1 MNAAGPL
8 RRARAGLPGLIVLV
22 ALAAGLAALV
32 IVAAGGHPPASQ
44 AQQVQQIAAGL
55 HCPIC
60 KDLSV
65 ADSPAPLAQQMRQE
79 IARKLRAG
87 ESADQIRARFV
98 AAYGDSVLMSPP
110 RQGVAGAVYYLPWLI
125 LAAGLITAFVLLRRW
140 LRAPPPGPLQT
151 SPQQASPQ
159 TGPPQTG
166 PPQAGPPRASP
177 RTGPPQAGPPQA
189 GPPRASPRTGP
200 PQADPP
206 QLSAAQRRAV
216 ARALARLRAEEPG

>member
-1 MNAAGPL
+1 MNAAGTL
-8 RRARAGLPGLIVLV
+8 RRARAGRPGLVVLI

-32 IVAAGGHPPASQ
+32 IVAVSGHPPASQ

-79 IARKLRAG
+79 IAQKVRAG
-87 ESADQIRARFV
+87 EPADQIRAGFV

-110 RQGVAGAVYYLPWLI
+110 RQGMTGAVYYLPVLV
-125 LAAGLITAFVLLRRW
+125 LAAGLITAFLLLRRW
-140 LRAPPPGPLQT
+140 LRT
-151 SPQQASPQ
+151 PQPD
-159 TGPPQTG
+159 
-166 PPQAGPPRASP
+166 PPQAG
-177 RTGPPQAGPPQA
+177 
-189 GPPRASPRTGP
+189 
-200 PQADPP
+200 PP

-216 ARALARLRAEEPG
+216 ARAVARLREEEPG